1 MNTPRFH
8 SVDTALAILPRAVQ
22 PARDLWP
29 PIARQLGRQADPV
42 DDTAPRHA
50 PGAAPRAAWPQWPMA
65 LAASLGVVSLVGA
78 LCWSVIH
85 ERNAAGLMAR
95 SAPSAAAVT
104 AAAAAAR
111 TLVNFEP
118 TYDAD
123 YVAARASLERV
134 FNERLQLL
142 QPATRTRVQADLKII
157 RQANEDIR
165 AALAKDPA
173 SPLLLKLLQSTGQQE
188 IDLYT
193 SVAES
198 TEPMLT
204 RRI

>member
-1 MNTPRFH
+1 MNTPRFN
-8 SVDTALAILPRAVQ
+8 SVDDALAILPRAVQ

-29 PIARQLGRQADPV
+29 VIAQQLGRHADPV
-42 DDTAPRHA
+42 ADTAPRR
-50 PGAAPRAAWPQWPMA
+50 APRVGWPQWPMA
-65 LAASLGVVSLVGA
+65 LAASLGVVSLVAA

-85 ERNAAGLMAR
+85 ERNLAELMAR
-95 SAPSAAAVT
+95 SASPAAAT
-104 AAAAAAR
+104 AAAAAR

>member
-1 MNTPRFH
+1 MNTPRFN
-8 SVDTALAILPRAVQ
+8 SVDDALAILPRAVQ

-29 PIARQLGRQADPV
+29 VIAQQLGRHADPV
-42 DDTAPRHA
+42 ADTAPRR
-50 PGAAPRAAWPQWPMA
+50 APRVGWPQWPMA
-65 LAASLGVVSLVGA
+65 LAASLGVVSLVAA

-85 ERNAAGLMAR
+85 ERNRAELMAR
-95 SAPSAAAVT
+95 SASPAAAPAT
-104 AAAAAAR
+104 AAAAAAAAK

-118 TYDAD
+118 MHNAD

-173 SPLLLKLLQSTGQQE
+173 SPLLLKLLQNTGQQE

>member
-1 MNTPRFH
+1 MNTPQFN
-8 SVDTALAILPRAVQ
+8 SVDAALANLPRAAQ

-29 PIARQLGRQADPV
+29 AIARQLGRQADPV
-42 DDTAPRHA
+42 DDTAPRR
-50 PGAAPRAAWPQWPMA
+50 APRAAWPQWPMA

-85 ERNAAGLMAR
+85 ERNATGLMAR

-118 TYDAD
+118 THDAD
-123 YVAARASLERV
+123 YVAARAGLERV
-134 FNERLQLL
+134 FNERLRLL
-142 QPATRTRVQADLKII
+142 QPATRARVQADLKII

-173 SPLLLKLLQSTGQQE
+173 SPLLLKLLQNTGQQE